1 MLVGKR
7 ISDRYKI
14 IGLIGGGGMSNVYL
28 AHDMILNRDVAIKI
42 LRYDFTNEDELHRR
56 FQREALSATSLTH
69 PNIVSVYDV
78 GDDGD
83 LHYIVMEYVQGKT
96 LKQYIQEFAPISPAR
111 SVHIMRQ
118 LASAIANAH
127 ENHIIHRDIKPQN
140 ILMDAEGNVKIT
152 DFGIAMTLSA
162 TSFTQTNSVLGT
174 VHYLSP
180 EQARGG
186 TATNKSDIYALGIVL
201 YELLTGELP
210 FSGESAVSI
219 ALKHLQ
225 SETPS
230 VRAFDA
236 TIPQSL
242 ENVVLKA
249 TAKEAAHRYSTV
261 EEMQADLETVLSPN
275 RINEPKFVIPVDN
288 DVTKA
293 IPIIKEPIVR
303 QDEDLMQTRAI
314 EPITQAM
321 QKPEAKK
328 PVEKTVPVKKK
339 KKWPIVVAGL
349 VIAAIAIFLFVFF
362 ATDLFSPKKIPVPNV
377 ANMTIEEATKKLVA
391 EGFIVGEHQE
401 RYDENVEKD
410 KVIETDPAGSTE
422 RVKGTEIDLI
432 VSLGVETTKVEDYR
446 GQQISQV
453 QSMLKGK
460 FLEPQISYVHSTEQ
474 EGTIIEQE
482 PLPPEEVIAKHTTM
496 KFKVSA
502 GVQMVTVDNVVN
514 YTKAQMDEYV
524 RRKGLKW
531 SIAREDY
538 SDTVAAGSV
547 ISQLTKAGTS
557 VEAGSTITV
566 VISKGPAEK
575 PVKTLV
581 KTVAVKIPYEPIE
594 EGMAQT
600 IRILIQD
607 KNHSMLETF
616 KEFTITADT
625 EYKIQLVIEEGKEAA
640 YKIIRGSEIIAE
652 DRFNYDDVK

>member
-42 LRYDFTNEDELHRR
+42 LRYDFTNEDELYRR

-111 SVHIMRQ
+111 CVHIMKQ
-118 LASAIANAH
+118 LTSAIANAH

-210 FSGESAVSI
+210 FSGDSAISI

-236 TIPQSL
+236 TIPQSV

-249 TAKEAAHRYSTV
+249 TAKDASHRYSTV

-275 RINEPKFVIPVDN
+275 RMNEPKFVIPVDN

-293 IPIIKEPIVR
+293 IPIIKEPTVR

-314 EPITQAM
+314 EPITQSKP
-321 QKPEAKK
+321 KPEAKK

-349 VIAAIAIFLFVFF
+349 VIVAIAIFLFVFF
-362 ATDLFSPKKIPVPNV
+362 ATELFSPKKIPVPSV
-377 ANMTIEEATKKLVA
+377 ANLTIEEATKKLVA
-391 EGFIVGEHQE
+391 EGFTVSKEHQE
-401 RYDENVEKD
+401 RYDEDVEKD
-410 KVIETDPAGSTE
+410 KVIETDPAEGTE

-432 VSLGVETTKVEDYR
+432 VSLGIETTKVEDYR
-446 GQQISQV
+446 GKQISQV
-453 QSMLKGK
+453 EPMIEGK
-460 FLEPQISYVHSTEQ
+460 FSNIEVNPVHSKEP
-474 EGTIIEQE
+474 EGEIIEQE
-482 PLPPEEVIAKHTTM
+482 PKPQEEVIAKDTTM
-496 KFKVSA
+496 KFTVSA
-502 GVQMVTVDNVVN
+502 GVQLVTVDNVVN
-514 YTKAQMDEYV
+514 YTKAEMDEYV
-524 RRKGLKW
+524 RRKGLNW
-531 SIAREDY
+531 RIVREEH

-547 ISQLTKAGTS
+547 ISQLTREGAE
-557 VEAGSTITV
+557 VEAGSTIAV

-575 PVKTLV
+575 PVKTYLR
-581 KTVAVKIPYEPIE
+581 TVKIPYEPSE
-594 EGMAQT
+594 EGIEQK
-600 IRILIQD
+600 IRIEVQD
-607 KNHSMLETF
+607 KIHSMA
-616 KEFTITADT
+616 KPYDEFSITSDR
-625 EYKIQLVIEEGKEAA
+625 EYKIQFVVEEGQQVA
-640 YKIIRGSEIIAE
+640 YKILRDSQIIDE
-652 DRFNYDDVK
+652 DSFNYDDIK